1 MRNLILLAAPGAG
14 KGTLA
19 KELKEKYNYVHIST
33 GDLLRERV
41 LKDDELGREIANMQK
56 EGLLVTDEIVYK
68 LLEDRLM
75 EDDCKKGYILDGF
88 PRNVKQAEKYD
99 KIVKKINGDLG
110 IVIVLDIAKEE
121 LASRITGRRLC
132 KECGAIYNMNNPKL
146 TPKVEGTCD
155 KCGGELYQRSD
166 DNLESLETRYNTYV
180 EKTQPLIDF
189 YSAKGNLYTV
199 DSNKGSEYTF
209 EQVTELLKTL
219 GDKLD

>member
-99 KIVKKINGDLG
+99 EIIKKINGDLG

-132 KECGAIYNMNNPKL
+132 KECGAIYNINNPKL

-155 KCGGELYQRSD
+155 KCGGDLYQRSD

-189 YSAKGNLYTV
+189 YNAKGNLYTV

>member
-56 EGLLVTDEIVYK
+56 EGLLVIDEIVYK

-99 KIVKKINGDLG
+99 EIVKKINGDLG

>member
-75 EDDCKKGYILDGF
+75 EDDCRKGYILDGF

-99 KIVKKINGDLG
+99 EIVKKINGDLG

>member
-41 LKDDELGREIANMQK
+41 LKDDELGHEIANMQK

-99 KIVKKINGDLG
+99 EIVKKIKGDLG

>member
-99 KIVKKINGDLG
+99 EIVKKINGDLG

-180 EKTQPLIDF
+180 EKTQPLINF

>member
-99 KIVKKINGDLG
+99 EIVKKINGDLG

-132 KECGAIYNMNNPKL
+132 KECGAIYNMNNPEL

>member
-99 KIVKKINGDLG
+99 EIVKKINGDLG

>member
-99 KIVKKINGDLG
+99 EIVKKIKGDLG

>member
-75 EDDCKKGYILDGF
+75 EDNCKKGYILDGF

-99 KIVKKINGDLG
+99 EIVKKINGDLG

>member
-99 KIVKKINGDLG
+99 EIVKKINGDLG

-132 KECGAIYNMNNPKL
+132 KKCGAIYNMNNPKL

-199 DSNKGSEYTF
+199 DSNKGSEHTF

>member
-41 LKDDELGREIANMQK
+41 LRDDELGREIANMQK

-99 KIVKKINGDLG
+99 EIVKKINGDLG

>member
-75 EDDCKKGYILDGF
+75 EDDCQKGYILDGF

-99 KIVKKINGDLG
+99 EIVKKINGDLG

>member
-75 EDDCKKGYILDGF
+75 EDDCKK
-88 PRNVKQAEKYD
+88 
-99 KIVKKINGDLG
+99 
-110 IVIVLDIAKEE
+110 DIFLMVSQE
-121 LASRITGRRLC
+121 
-132 KECGAIYNMNNPKL
+132 M
-146 TPKVEGTCD
+146 
-155 KCGGELYQRSD
+155 
-166 DNLESLETRYNTYV
+166 
-180 EKTQPLIDF
+180 
-189 YSAKGNLYTV
+189 
-199 DSNKGSEYTF
+199 
-209 EQVTELLKTL
+209 
-219 GDKLD
+219 

>member
-14 KGTLA
+14 KGTLS

-99 KIVKKINGDLG
+99 EIVKKINGDLG

>member
-99 KIVKKINGDLG
+99 EIVKKIKGDLG

-155 KCGGELYQRSD
+155 KCGGELYQRID

>member
-1 MRNLILLAAPGAG
+1 M
-14 KGTLA
+14 
-19 KELKEKYNYVHIST
+19 
-33 GDLLRERV
+33 
-41 LKDDELGREIANMQK
+41 
-56 EGLLVTDEIVYK
+56 
-68 LLEDRLM
+68 
-75 EDDCKKGYILDGF
+75 
-88 PRNVKQAEKYD
+88 
-99 KIVKKINGDLG
+99 
-110 IVIVLDIAKEE
+110 LDIAKEE

>member
-88 PRNVKQAEKYD
+88 PRNVKQAKKYD
-99 KIVKKINGDLG
+99 EIVKKINGDLG

>member
-99 KIVKKINGDLG
+99 EIVKKINGDLG

-209 EQVTELLKTL
+209 EQVTVLLKTL

>member
-99 KIVKKINGDLG
+99 EIVKKINGDLG
-110 IVIVLDIAKEE
+110 IIIVLDIAKEE